1 MVKEK
6 KRKLLYPDV
15 DLPYLHDRITN
26 VVYDLNNQPII
37 YHTWFARE
45 YGDGRGDIL
54 KELTVFEDF
63 NYSASDLPSAFL
75 YKIGFPAKIDGE
87 SLRNIQERD

>member
-1 MVKEK
+1 MV
-6 KRKLLYPDV
+6 L
-15 DLPYLHDRITN
+15 
-26 VVYDLNNQPII
+26 
-37 YHTWFARE
+37 RE
-45 YGDGRGDIL
+45 NMVMEEEDIL

>member
-1 MVKEK
+1 MIKQSEPYYCYLWLK
-6 KRKLLYPDV
+6 KKTKTIYPDV

-45 YGDGRGDIL
+45 YGDGRGRHTE
-54 KELTVFEDF
+54 KNWQSFWRF
-63 NYSASDLPSAFL
+63 
-75 YKIGFPAKIDGE
+75 
-87 SLRNIQERD
+87 

>member
-1 MVKEK
+1 V
-6 KRKLLYPDV
+6 P
-15 DLPYLHDRITN
+15 LH
-26 VVYDLNNQPII
+26 
-37 YHTWFARE
+37 E
-45 YGDGRGDIL
+45 
-54 KELTVFEDF
+54 ELTGFLKIF